1 LKILAK
7 LFYALAIISIVLIGV
22 GAIVAIWLNAAIGFK
37 IAITSL
43 TSAVVSISVA
53 MGLGIDNDL

>member
-1 LKILAK
+1 MKILAK

-37 IAITSL
+37 IAITSM

>member
-1 LKILAK
+1 MKILAK

>member
-1 LKILAK
+1 MKILAK

-37 IAITSL
+37 IAITSM
-43 TSAVVSISVA
+43 TSAVVSIAVA
-53 MGLGIDNDL
+53 MGLGIDDL

>member
-37 IAITSL
+37 IAITSM
-43 TSAVVSISVA
+43 TSAVVSIAVA
-53 MGLGIDNDL
+53 MGLGIDDL